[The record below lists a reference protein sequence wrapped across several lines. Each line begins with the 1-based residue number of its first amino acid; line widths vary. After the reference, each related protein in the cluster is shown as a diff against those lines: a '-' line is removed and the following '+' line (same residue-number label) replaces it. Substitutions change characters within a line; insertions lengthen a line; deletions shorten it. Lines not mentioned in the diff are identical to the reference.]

1 MNSLYSLSQDAME
14 EAVKTILFKTWPEA
28 NSYYSYIIADTM
40 QRNHLEY
47 GLYIAFF
54 RVHTYFKLHVSH

>member
-40 QRNHLEY
+40 QRNHME
-47 GLYIAFF
+47 
-54 RVHTYFKLHVSH
+54 